1 MKRLSLKYCK
11 AIACLSVFLLS
22 SVCGQAQYYRHY
34 HLMPHAVDY
43 CIMNDIARQ
52 AMFDGIVL
60 RDFSNEAIC
69 TRQCAAA
76 NRAAM
81 AKLCAEEIAI
91 DATGA
96 LAYDLLSLTDIS
108 DRGLR
113 NAGIALTCAQ
123 IALGATAIHKAEQAR
138 KEAIEAQQQ
147 SDPEM
152 STEDAEQLEQI
163 RKKENKALTTLAIIG
178 AAAWTLDAFFGDY
191 PRGPRYRYHHPYRR
205 HYHPYY

>member
-1 MKRLSLKYCK
+1 MKHLTLKCYK
-11 AIACLSVFLLS
+11 AIACLSIFMLS
-22 SVCGQAQYYRHY
+22 SICGHAQYYRHY
-34 HLMPHAVDY
+34 HLMPYAMNHR
-43 CIMNDIARQ
+43 IMTDIARQ

-69 TRQCAAA
+69 THHCAAA
-76 NRAAM
+76 NRAAL
-81 AKLCAEEIAI
+81 AKLCAQEIAI

-96 LAYDLLSLTDIS
+96 IAYDLLSLTDIS

-113 NAGIALTCAQ
+113 DAGIAITCAQ
-123 IALGATAIHKAEQAR
+123 IALGATAIHKAEKAR
-138 KEAIEAQQQ
+138 KEAIEAQQ
-147 SDPEM
+147 SATDSLSNEG
-152 STEDAEQLEQI
+152 EQLEQI

-178 AAAWTLDAFFGDY
+178 AAAWTLDALFGDY